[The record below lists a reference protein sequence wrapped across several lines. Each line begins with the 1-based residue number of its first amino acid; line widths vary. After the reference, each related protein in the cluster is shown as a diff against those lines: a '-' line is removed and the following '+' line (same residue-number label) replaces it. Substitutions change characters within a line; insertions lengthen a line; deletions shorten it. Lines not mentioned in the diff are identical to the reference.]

1 MKTNILFCGMMGALS
16 AFAVLKPTGD
26 EWQNNQLLSHGKEP
40 TRAAF
45 VPFSTLESALKI
57 LPEFSDRVISLDS
70 DKDWRFYWSKDPE
83 SRPKNFCRPG
93 FDYSSWSTIKV
104 PCSWQAMGANAGGG
118 WDTAIYTNQR
128 YPFAIDVPGGS
139 RVMLDPP
146 TNYTAYA
153 ERNPV
158 GSYIREFNLPSGW
171 KKDRTFL
178 KFDGVDS
185 FFYLWVNGLCVG
197 YSKDSRSPA
206 EFDVTP
212 YVRTGNNTVCVEV
225 YRYSDGS
232 YLEDQDMFRLSGIFR
247 SVWLIRRPA
256 ERITDFFVKASPVRE
271 GAYDG
276 DWAVRVE
283 CEDDATVSLYTF
295 DNKLVKQTDGR
306 MFVVEKP
313 KLWSAEEPNCY
324 KVVLSNGREFVSTTF
339 GFRVSEIKDGR
350 YYLNGQK
357 IKLKGANRHETHPL
371 YGHFVPRETQEL
383 DVRELKA
390 ANCNCVRNAHYP
402 QDDYWYY
409 LCDVNGI
416 YLVDEANVESH
427 GYGYG
432 EMSLS
437 HQPLWEKAT
446 VDRNMSM
453 VERNKNHPSVVI
465 WSLGNEAGPGEN
477 FAAAS
482 KAIKGRDPSRPI
494 HYERDWTVADMDG
507 CQYPSVEWV
516 WQKAAMAT
524 SVKPFYISEYAH
536 NMVNAMGNLKDYQDA
551 IESSDVILGATIWD
565 WVDQGLYKLNDE
577 GKMIV
582 AYGGDFGDYPNDGQ
596 FVMNGCVL
604 SDRTREPGWYEI
616 RHVYQ
621 NWTATANEDLSKIVL
636 KNKNYF
642 IDSTGVECCW
652 TAYRNG
658 VHFADGTFPL
668 NVLRKG
674 LLGPQQVKEV
684 DVPQVVNE
692 VRERGGE
699 LSLRVRFF
707 KNGACVAEDQIDFPA
722 LDTNVLAQSNVAP
735 TVEATEDS
743 LAFAAKGVKYV
754 FCRKTGSLVSIVTD
768 GTFGRPKEW
777 LKSPMALDVFRAPSS
792 NEAALGGAWTACG
805 FHDMTPIETIVS
817 EVEEGEGSVAFTT
830 IVRWRGKRSATLKN
844 YDGTPTTLTD
854 AGEVTADIAFD
865 VVTKWTV
872 RGDGKLVCQS
882 EIRPDG
888 VKIEFA
894 RVGYRFVFDA
904 ENPLVEYYGA
914 GPFENY
920 RDRMSG
926 AFLGRYR
933 SPARD
938 FYFPY
943 ARNEDCGNH
952 ENTRAVV
959 FDEGPH
965 MLSFATA
972 GKPFAFEVNPYS
984 AIELIKY
991 NHPPEL
997 PASDKTEFGIYAAT
1011 RGLGGASCGP
1021 APMTRDI
1028 IDSTEDY
1035 ALSFVIAPEK
1045 LLRGVT
1051 VPAVELPATE
1061 KRSKASR
1068 VKVVACSSSEPGE
1081 GDPIHIVD
1089 GDPYTIWHSQYGV
1102 TVGSYPHVVAV
1113 DLGEEREVKHVGF
1126 LGRQI
1131 GLNGRVREFTFE
1143 VSLDGVNW
1151 TAVAGGELANNG
1163 EWQVAEFGE
1172 TIRMRYWR
1180 FTALS
1185 TYYKND
1191 FGSMAEIYVW

>member
-1 MKTNILFCGMMGALS
+1 MLGAMS
-16 AFAVLKPTGD
+16 AFAVMTPTGN
-26 EWQNNQLLSHGKEP
+26 EWQDNQLLSYGKEP
-40 TRAAF
+40 TRASF
-45 VPFSTLESALKI
+45 VPFSNLEDALKI
-57 LPEFSDRVISLDS
+57 LPEFSDRVICLDS
-70 DKDWRFYWSKDPE
+70 DKDWRFYWAKDPDG
-83 SRPKNFCRPG
+83 RPKDFWRPG
-93 FDYSSWSTIKV
+93 YDYSAWSRIKV
-104 PCSWQAMGANAGGG
+104 PCSWQAMGASKDGG
-118 WDTAIYTNQR
+118 WGTAIYTNQK

-158 GSYIREFNLPSGW
+158 GSYIREFTLPSGW

-197 YSKDSRSPA
+197 FSKDSRSPA

-212 YVRTGNNTVCVEV
+212 YVRTGNNTVCLEV

-271 GAYDG
+271 GEFDG
-276 DWAVRVE
+276 DWAVKVE

-324 KVVLSNGREFVSTTF
+324 KVVLGNGKEFVSTTF
-339 GFRVSEIKDGR
+339 GFKVSEIKNGR

-357 IKLKGANRHETHPL
+357 IKLKGANRHETHPM

-383 DVRELKA
+383 DIRELKA

-409 LCDVNGI
+409 LCDVYGI

-432 EMSLS
+432 DMSLS

-482 KAIKGRDPSRPI
+482 KAIKERDPSRPI

-507 CQYPSVEWV
+507 CQYPGVEWT
-516 WQKAAMAT
+516 WQKAALAT
-524 SVKPFYISEYAH
+524 SAKPFYISEYAH

-577 GKMIV
+577 GQMIV
-582 AYGGDFGDYPNDGQ
+582 AYGGDFGDQPNDGQ

-604 SDRTREPGWYEI
+604 SDRTREPGFYEI

-621 NWTATANEDLSKIVL
+621 NWTATANEDLTKIVL

-642 IDSTGVECCW
+642 IDSTGVECRW

-668 NVLRKG
+668 DVFRKG
-674 LLGPQQVKEV
+674 LLGPQQAKEV
-684 DVPQVVNE
+684 AVPQVVNE

-699 LSLRVRFF
+699 LSLRVKFI
-707 KNGACVAEDQIDFPA
+707 KNGECVAEDQIDFPA
-722 LDTNVLAQSNVAP
+722 LDQNVLEPSKTAPKVEVAD
-735 TVEATEDS
+735 DS
-743 LAFAAKGVKYV
+743 YTFTASGAKYV
-754 FCRKTGSLVSIVTD
+754 FCRKTGSLVSVVA
-768 GTFGRPKEW
+768 GGAFGSPREW
-777 LKSPMALDVFRAPSS
+777 LKEPMTLDVFRAPSS
-792 NEAALGGAWTACG
+792 NEPSLAAAWTQCG
-805 FHDMTPIETIVS
+805 FHDMAPIEASVS
-817 EVEEGEGSVAFTT
+817 GLEEGEGSVAFTT
-830 IVRWRGKRSATLKN
+830 IVRWRGKRNVALVN
-844 YDGTPTTLTD
+844 FGATPTTLKD
-854 AGEVTADIAFD
+854 NGEMTADIAFD
-865 VVTKWTV
+865 VVSRWTV

-888 VKIEFA
+888 FKIEFA

-933 SPARD
+933 AHARD

-952 ENTRAVV
+952 ENTRAVA
-959 FDEGPH
+959 FDEGTH
-965 MLSFATA
+965 ALSFATA
-972 GKPFAFEVNPYS
+972 GDPFAFEVNPYS
-984 AIELIKY
+984 AIELIGY

-997 PASDKTEFGIYAAT
+997 PESHKTEFGIYAAT

-1021 APMTRDI
+1021 APMTRDV
-1028 IDSTEDY
+1028 IDSTDNY
-1035 ALSFVIAPEK
+1035 ALSFVIAPERM
-1045 LLRGVT
+1045 LRGVA

-1061 KRSKASR
+1061 RRSKASR
-1068 VKVVACSSSEPGE
+1068 VKVLTCSSSEPGE

-1089 GDPYTIWHSQYGV
+1089 GDPHTIWHSQYGV
-1102 TVGSYPHVVAV
+1102 TVGSYPHVVAI
-1113 DLGEEREVKHVGF
+1113 DLGEEREIQHVGF

-1131 GLNGRVREFTFE
+1131 GLNGRVKDFTFE
-1143 VSLDGVNW
+1143 VSLDGINW
-1151 TAVAGGELANNG
+1151 TAIVGGALANNG
-1163 EWQVAEFGE
+1163 ELQVAELGE
-1172 TIRMRYWR
+1172 PVRMRYWR

-1185 TYYKND
+1185 SHYRND